1 MSFWEMKSAGTNTET
16 IILFMSLLWYSSSK
30 FGNTLNVWGKNHKVI
45 KFLALQNRVFKYAS
59 WTGWILIG
67 ENLSPC
73 VFLSFSKPQAYVRQ
87 TTASRIKEL
96 KSYLLTTG
104 IWRRFPHF
112 IILCESVRRVS
123 GNFLLLFF
131 YHYVIVYDIET
142 AINERTQTVKQ
153 AVFESFST
161 G

>member
-1 MSFWEMKSAGTNTET
+1 MQLFRWDTNYQFGF
-16 IILFMSLLWYSSSK
+16 LFSLKNAEIQAYVYPNS
-30 FGNTLNVWGKNHKVI
+30 NHKVI